1 MINKETAISI
11 TRRLEFDS
19 GHRIP
24 NHDGQCRHLHGH
36 RYAIEVTLT
45 GEIANHPGKADDG
58 MVLDFGDIK
67 KLTNQYVVDL
77 WDHAF
82 LVAKEDESLVAFLS
96 TLPNHKTVIM
106 EHVPTVENLATAAFA
121 ILKPVFNKA
130 FEGRLELS
138 CIRLYETPNCW
149 ADVHHS

>member
-1 MINKETAISI
+1 MTSKQAAISI

-24 NHDGQCRHLHGH
+24 NHAGQCRHLHGH

-45 GEIANHPGKADDG
+45 GEVADHPGKADDG

-67 KLTNQYVVDL
+67 RLTNQYVVEP

-82 LVAKEDESLVAFLS
+82 LVAKEDEGLVAFLA
-96 TLPNHKTVIM
+96 TLPNHKTVVM
-106 EHVPTVENLATAAFA
+106 EHVPTVENLANAAFA
-121 ILKPVFNKA
+121 ILQPVFSKS
-130 FEGRLELS
+130 FGGRLELS
-138 CIRLYETPNCW
+138 ALRLYETPNCW
-149 ADVHHS
+149 ADVHHF

>member
-1 MINKETAISI
+1 MTTKSRIVSI

-24 NHDGQCRHLHGH
+24 NHDGQCKHLHGH

-45 GEIANHPGKADDG
+45 GEIADHPGKADDG

-67 KLTNQYVVDL
+67 RLTNQHVVEL

-82 LVAKEDESLVAFLS
+82 LVAKEDEVLVSFLDS
-96 TLPNHKTVIM
+96 LPNHKTVIM
-106 EHVPTVENLATAAFA
+106 EHVPTVENLANTAVA
-121 ILKPVFNKA
+121 ILQPIFQQA
-130 FEGRLELS
+130 FGGRLVLTAL
-138 CIRLYETPNCW
+138 RLYETPNCW
-149 ADVHHS
+149 ADVNG

>member
-1 MINKETAISI
+1 MTSKQAAISI

-24 NHDGQCRHLHGH
+24 NHDGQCKHLHGH

-45 GEIANHPGKADDG
+45 GEVAHHPGKADDG

-67 KLTNQYVVDL
+67 RLTNQYVVDL

-82 LVAKEDESLVAFLS
+82 LVAKEDEGLVAFLA
-96 TLPNHKTVIM
+96 TLPNHKTVVM
-106 EHVPTVENLATAAFA
+106 EHVPTVENLAKAAFT
-121 ILKPVFNKA
+121 ILQPVFSKS
-130 FEGRLELS
+130 FGGRLELS
-138 CIRLYETPNCW
+138 ALRLYETPNCW

>member
-1 MINKETAISI
+1 MTNIQPAISI

-45 GEIANHPGKADDG
+45 GEVADHPGKADDG

-67 KLTNQYVVDL
+67 RLTNEYVVEL

-82 LVAKEDESLVAFLS
+82 LVAKEDEGLVAFLAS
-96 TLPNHKTVIM
+96 LPNHKTVVM
-106 EHVPTVENLATAAFA
+106 EHVPTVENLAHAAFA
-121 ILKPVFNKA
+121 ILQPVFNKA
-130 FEGRLELS
+130 FGGRLELS
-138 CIRLYETPNCW
+138 SIRLYETPNCW
-149 ADVHHS
+149 ADIHSA

>member
-1 MINKETAISI
+1 MTSKQPILSI

-24 NHDGQCRHLHGH
+24 NPDGQCKHLHGH
-36 RYAIEVTLT
+36 RYAIEITLT
-45 GEIANHPGKADDG
+45 GEVADHPGKADDG

-67 KLTNQYVVDL
+67 RLANQYVVEP

-82 LVAKEDESLVAFLS
+82 LVAKEDAGLVAFLG

-106 EHVPTVENLATAAFA
+106 EHVPTVENLAHAAFT
-121 ILKPVFNKA
+121 ILKPVFSKA
-130 FEGRLELS
+130 FGGRLELS
-138 CIRLYETPNCW
+138 MIRLYETPNCW
-149 ADVHHS
+149 ADVNHA

>member
-1 MINKETAISI
+1 MTSKQAAISI

-24 NHDGQCRHLHGH
+24 NHDGQCKHLHGH

-45 GEIANHPGKADDG
+45 GEVAHHPGKADDG

-67 KLTNQYVVDL
+67 RLTNQYVVDL

-82 LVAKEDESLVAFLS
+82 LVAKEDEGLVAFLA
-96 TLPNHKTVIM
+96 TLPNHKTVVM
-106 EHVPTVENLATAAFA
+106 EHVPTVENLAKAAFA
-121 ILKPVFNKA
+121 ILQPIFSKSFG
-130 FEGRLELS
+130 GRLELS
-138 CIRLYETPNCW
+138 ALRLYETPNCW